1 MEALLDEIFRIVTD
15 VIPLGAVECVVD
27 CSVGLHELSLSV
39 AVEGF
44 IATEQSIRY
53 NSDLMMIMSD
63 DDDDDDD
70 DDYDDE

>member
-15 VIPLGAVECVVD
+15 VIPLRAVECVAD
-27 CSVGLHELSLSV
+27 CFVGLHELGLSV

-53 NSDLMMIMSD
+53 NSDLND

-70 DDYDDE
+70 DDGCMVAG

>member
-15 VIPLGAVECVVD
+15 VIPLWAVECVAD

-53 NSDLMMIMSD
+53 NSDLND

-70 DDYDDE
+70 E